1 MKKKFEKKEL
11 TRQIREEALR
21 LGFLECGFAQIRPLD
36 EFNKPFL
43 KWLEQGH
50 HAEMA
55 YMERYIEQRTNPA
68 LLVDGAKSIISLLYN
83 YYSPEKLMGSPLKIA
98 KYAYGTDYHLV
109 IKNKLKQLS
118 LFIQQLDE
126 DAVMRSFVDTGPVLE
141 KAWAQNSGLGWIGK
155 NGCLISRRHGSFVF
169 IAEIITTL
177 EFENDKPLKDFCG
190 SCRRCMDT
198 CPTQAITENRTINS
212 HKCISYQTIENRGEI
227 PDSLKEKFNN
237 YIYGCDICQDVCP
250 WDNISKQHAEPL
262 FALRAELRDM
272 TLNDWKNLDEI
283 TYQKVFQK
291 SAVKRAKFV
300 GLKRNIDFVIQ
311 KGT

>member
-250 WDNISKQHAEPL
+250 WDNISKPHAEPL